1 MKKEGEN
8 ILRKFERKIIRR
20 IYGPVRQ
27 GREWRIRNN
36 EEIIIRKKDVVRF
49 VKARRISWMG
59 HVERMEDSRMPKRVM
74 REKIYTRRKRGR
86 PKVRRLDNVE
96 EDLREM
102 GIEGCRRKAQDRDQ
116 WRRIA
121 QEAKAHV
128 GL

>member
-1 MKKEGEN
+1 
-8 ILRKFERKIIRR
+8 
-20 IYGPVRQ
+20 VRQ

-36 EEIIIRKKDVVRF
+36 EEIDNIIRKKDIVRF
-49 VKARRISWMG
+49 VKARKISWID
-59 HVERMEDSRMPKRVM
+59 HIERMEDSRMPKRVM

-86 PKVRRLDNVE
+86 PKVRWRGDVQ

-102 GIEGCRRKAQDRDQ
+102 GIEGWRRKAQDRNH

-121 QEAKAHV
+121 QEAKADG